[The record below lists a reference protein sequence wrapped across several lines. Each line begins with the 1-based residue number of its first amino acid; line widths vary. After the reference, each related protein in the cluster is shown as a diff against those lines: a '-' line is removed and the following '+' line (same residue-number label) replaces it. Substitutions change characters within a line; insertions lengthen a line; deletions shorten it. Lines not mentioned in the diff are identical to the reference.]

1 MIRRYTLAEMG
12 AIWSESARFEQMLR
26 VELAV
31 ARAQSAR
38 GLIPAA
44 ALEAIETRAK
54 VDVERIAEIERT
66 TDHDIIAFV
75 SQVAETIGPEGRY
88 LHLGLTSSDVVDTG
102 LALQLRAAGERL
114 LGDCDRLLAVLV
126 ARARAEADTTMMGRT
141 HSVHAEPTTFGLKL
155 AGWAFEV
162 DRGRTRLAT
171 AVDEIGTGKISGPV
185 GTYSHLDPDI
195 EAEVLAE
202 LGLHVDPVSTQIVQR
217 DRHAALLAAIA
228 ILGGTLER
236 IATEIRNL
244 QHTEIGEV
252 QEPFKTGQK
261 GSSAMPHKRNPIVSE
276 RIAGLARL
284 LRGYAHTALENQ
296 PLWHERDIS
305 HSSAERVILPDA
317 TILLDYMLVRMTGLL
332 EGLVV
337 RSERMRE
344 NISRGLGLHASSRVL
359 VALVEK
365 AGIGREEAYAIVQRA
380 ALRAADE
387 RAPLRDLLAL
397 DPAVAQRL
405 SLADLDA
412 CFDEATFLRN
422 VHDGHR
428 PARHDRADGAGRASA
443 RRPDDA
449 PPRSPMLTAD
459 TFLRSG
465 KVRDLYELPDRR
477 LAARR
482 LGPDQRLRRRPA
494 DRDPGQGPR
503 ADRAVA
509 VLVRRDRRDHPEPP
523 ARHRSRDHPRRV
535 RGRRRPSGR
544 TTPRP
549 EPAMVGSFEEWRGR
563 VMICQTA
570 EVVPIEAVVRGY
582 LAGSG
587 WKEYRERGTVCGIP
601 LPAGLRESDRLP
613 EPIFTP
619 ATKAEQ
625 GEHDENI
632 DFDTMVEHIG
642 RDTGSYP
649 SDSPGPSPR

>member
-12 AIWSESARFEQMLR
+12 AIWSEAARFEAMLR

-31 ARAQSAR
+31 ARAQAAR

-44 ALEAIETRAK
+44 ALDALVSRAR
-54 VDVERIAEIERT
+54 VDVERIGEIERT

-75 SQVAETIGPEGRY
+75 SQVAESVGPEGRY

-102 LALQLRAAGERL
+102 LALQLRSAGARL

-126 ARARAEADTTMMGRT
+126 TRARAEADTTMMGRT
-141 HSVHAEPTTFGLKL
+141 HSVHAEPTTFGLKV

-162 DRGRTRLAT
+162 DRGRTRLAS

-185 GTYSHLDPDI
+185 GTYSHLGPEI
-195 EAEVLAE
+195 EAEVLAA
-202 LGLHVDPVSTQIVQR
+202 LGLHADPVSTQIVQR

-236 IATEIRNL
+236 IATEVRNL

-284 LRGYAHTALENQ
+284 LRGYAHTALEDQ

-317 TILLDYMLVRMTGLL
+317 TILLDYMLVRMTALL
-332 EGLVV
+332 EGLIV

-344 NISRGLGLHASSRVL
+344 NINRGLGLHASSRVL

-387 RAPLRDLLAL
+387 RSPLRELLAV

-405 SLADLDA
+405 SLTDLDA
-412 CFDEATFLRN
+412 CFDESTFLRN
-422 VHDGHR
+422 VHTVIARLDR
-428 PARHDRADGAGRASA
+428 LDPTPKTATAPAEV
-443 RRPDDA
+443 PD
-449 PPRSPMLTAD
+449 
-459 TFLRSG
+459 
-465 KVRDLYELPDRR
+465 
-477 LAARR
+477 
-482 LGPDQRLRRRPA
+482 A
-494 DRDPGQGPR
+494 DR
-503 ADRAVA
+503 
-509 VLVRRDRRDHPEPP
+509 
-523 ARHRSRDHPRRV
+523 
-535 RGRRRPSGR
+535 
-544 TTPRP
+544 
-549 EPAMVGSFEEWRGR
+549 
-563 VMICQTA
+563 
-570 EVVPIEAVVRGY
+570 
-582 LAGSG
+582 
-587 WKEYRERGTVCGIP
+587 
-601 LPAGLRESDRLP
+601 
-613 EPIFTP
+613 
-619 ATKAEQ
+619 
-625 GEHDENI
+625 
-632 DFDTMVEHIG
+632 
-642 RDTGSYP
+642 
-649 SDSPGPSPR
+649 